1 MIRSLVSRFAQTVAS
16 MSEKIALMV
25 YPSSLRRCVPV
36 MTQMSAAECGAAC
49 LAMVLS
55 YFGRSTSVAECREF
69 LGIGRDGVSAH
80 QIAEGARRHGLRV
93 KAFKVEPAGLAS
105 LEMPAIAHW
114 SFNHFVI
121 VERWSPKTVH
131 IVDPAVGRRTLS
143 AAEFDTNFTGV
154 VLTLAPT
161 IQFESQNKTSETSS
175 WNYVRL
181 MLLVRGV
188 RGILLQVLAASLLL
202 QCFGLALPFLTQI
215 VVDRI
220 LPFHMAGLMNVI
232 GAGLIVLVLAYMVTA
247 YLRATLLLYLQARL
261 DSRIILSFFEHL
273 LSLPLRFFQQ
283 RPSGDLLMR
292 ANSNGAIR
300 EILTNRTVSVLLDG
314 GFVIGYLGILFFFSP
329 GFGAAVLALGG
340 LQVVLMLVTNRHL
353 KALTSSE
360 FAASAEAQS
369 YMVETLM
376 GVATLKASGAED
388 HAFEHWSNLYY
399 KQLNVSLRR
408 GHLNALLDTA
418 MTTLRIL
425 SPILLLWLGVV
436 QTLNGKMSLGSMLAL
451 NALAISFLTPV
462 ASLVTA
468 GQQLQLVRAHLERIV
483 DVAHAQPEQNREM
496 AKPCSR
502 LTGKIQ
508 LENVSFRY
516 DPNSPWVLRDI
527 SLTIAPGQKVAL
539 VGATGSGKS
548 TLAKLLLSLYTPEQG
563 EIFFDDLPLQM
574 LDYRMLRNQFGVV
587 LQESSLFRGSIRQN
601 IAMNDPGLPLEQI
614 QQAARLAQVHDE
626 IMDMP
631 MGYETLLAEVGTGVS
646 GGQRQRICVARAI
659 AHRPSVILLD
669 EATSHLDVRTE
680 RLVSQNLESLTCTR
694 LMIAHRLSTV
704 IDADL
709 IVVLEKGRMVEQGT
723 HDELL
728 AMNGYYA
735 ALISGGASNGEM
747 AAYDA
752 RQRLSMAVDS
762 SE

>member
-1 MIRSLVSRFAQTVAS
+1 MRDGRLRLLRTVAG
-16 MSEKIALMV
+16 MSASIAQWACFPR
-25 YPSSLRRCVPV
+25 PSRRVPV

-55 YFGRSTSVAECREF
+55 YFGRKTSVAECREF
-69 LGIGRDGVSAH
+69 LGIGRDGVSAQ
-80 QIAEGARRHGLRV
+80 QIAEAARRLGLRV
-93 KAFKVEPAGLAS
+93 KAFKVEPSGLAS
-105 LEMPAIAHW
+105 LEMPAIVHW
-114 SFNHFVI
+114 AFNHFVI
-121 VERWSPKTVH
+121 VERWSPRAVDV
-131 IVDPAVGRRTLS
+131 VDPAAGRHTLS
-143 AAEFDTNFTGV
+143 AAEFDKNFTGV
-154 VLTLAPT
+154 VLTLEPT
-161 IQFESQNKTSETSS
+161 IQFEAQKKTSQTSS
-175 WNYVRL
+175 WNYVKF

-188 RGILLQVLAASLLL
+188 RGVFLQVLATSLLL
-202 QCFGLALPFLTQI
+202 QCFGLALPLLTQI

-220 LPFHMAGLMNVI
+220 LPFRMAGFMNVI
-232 GAGLIVLVLAYMVTA
+232 GTGLIVLVLAYMVTT
-247 YLRATLLLYLQARL
+247 YLRATLLLYLQAKL
-261 DSRIILSFFEHL
+261 DSRILLSFFEHL
-273 LSLPLRFFQQ
+273 LSLPLHFFQK

-300 EILTNRTVSVLLDG
+300 EILTNRTISVLLDG
-314 GFVIGYLGILFFFSP
+314 SFVIGYLGILFFFSP
-329 GFGAAVLALGG
+329 GFGLAVMGLGG
-340 LQVVLMLVTNRHL
+340 LQVVLMLATNQQL
-353 KALTSSE
+353 KALTVSE
-360 FAASAEAQS
+360 FTASAEAQS

-376 GVATLKASGAED
+376 GVATIKASGAED

-399 KQLNVSLRR
+399 RQLNVSLKR

-425 SPILLLWLGVV
+425 SPILLLWLGVI
-436 QTLNGKMSLGSMLAL
+436 QTLNGKMSLGFMFAL

-483 DVAHAQPEQNREM
+483 DVAHAQPEQNRETV
-496 AKPCSR
+496 KFCPR
-502 LTGKIQ
+502 LTGRIR
-508 LENVSFRY
+508 LEGVSFRY

-527 SLTIAPGQKVAL
+527 SLTIVPGQKVAF

-548 TLAKLLLSLYTPEQG
+548 TLAKLLLGLYMPEQG
-563 EIFFDDLPLQM
+563 EVFFDDLPLQT

-601 IAMNDPGLPLEQI
+601 IAMNDPRLPLEQI
-614 QQAARLAQVHDE
+614 QQAARLAHIHEE

-631 MGYETLLAEVGTGVS
+631 MGYETILAEVGTGIS

-659 AHRPSVILLD
+659 AHRPSILLLD

-680 RLVSQNLESLTCTR
+680 RIVSQNLETLTCTR
-694 LMIAHRLSTV
+694 LMIAHRLSTI

-709 IVVLEKGRMVEQGT
+709 IVVLEGGRIVEQGM

-735 ALISGGASNGEM
+735 ALISGTSDNSEL
-747 AAYDA
+747 AAYHT
-752 RQRLSMAVDS
+752 
-762 SE
+762 